1 MTLADSNENEKKFGQ
16 FKKCS
21 YFCTAFR
28 EREAVLF
35 SQKEHTE
42 RWVSG

>member
-21 YFCTAFR
+21 YFC
-28 EREAVLF
+28 
-35 SQKEHTE
+35 KEHTE